1 MWFSLAPLGTV
12 MAKVIL
18 PLVRTSSTGVTL
30 RFTLIFSGTT
40 SKMEV
45 KSYVA
50 GDKIFDM
57 NNGILKE
64 TKPKLKKK
72 LRLGGFLKLV
82 SYK

>member
-1 MWFSLAPLGTV
+1 
-12 MAKVIL
+12 
-18 PLVRTSSTGVTL
+18 
-30 RFTLIFSGTT
+30 
-40 SKMEV
+40 MEV

-57 NNGILKE
+57 NNGILKA